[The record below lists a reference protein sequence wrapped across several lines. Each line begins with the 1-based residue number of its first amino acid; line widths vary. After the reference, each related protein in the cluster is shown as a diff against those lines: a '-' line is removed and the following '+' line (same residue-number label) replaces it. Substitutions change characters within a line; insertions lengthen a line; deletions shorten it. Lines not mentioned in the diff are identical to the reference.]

1 MITQQQIDLFCST
14 FQGREDFYAERYFS
28 KKTQRA
34 GYGPVCANKFSR
46 DAGCHLGEKTKACD
60 QCPAADLTP
69 LDDEAIRAHLEGKK
83 TLGLY
88 PLLEDDKC
96 WFVAVDFDNHDDD
109 PQATVQAQ
117 EEAQRFWVTCQE
129 HQLPAYVERSRSGQ
143 GFHVWLFFS
152 NPIPAWKPRLLIL
165 KGLFPKAELKT
176 KRGAFDRVFP
186 NQDKHSGKGF
196 GNLIALPHQGEVA
209 DHNNAVF
216 LNPEDDF
223 EVVSDQWAFLAS
235 IERVSEEQIDVQLK
249 EFNLDKKKR
258 AGRQKKETSTPPTPE
273 DERSADPLRIAERCP
288 FLRHCRDDAAA
299 LPEPHWWSMI
309 TILARCANGHELA
322 HEWSALYPN
331 YDADQTDQKLE
342 QVLAA
347 GPHTCAY
354 IQDNIGFEGC
364 QDCPESVT
372 TPLLL
377 GIVWQ
382 GILEANGRYVRR
394 TRNRK
399 GDSVDTPISSFTIQT
414 RERVIA
420 NGKEAVRV
428 DFITRNKVYPG
439 EVLLRKAW
447 SSRKDLLDAL
457 SYIDLQFT
465 GTDFDVQE
473 VLGVVARQQAEIKQG
488 SPLLGYHPDVWLLGE
503 QGINGDGWVDKPSI
517 SYLPPEG
524 KSSGLEEKIGYKKLP
539 DDAYQSLVENV
550 ATHLPKLNTHQNMVL
565 AIGWFFSCV
574 WKPQI
579 LDRIGHFPILQ
590 AWGTRGAGK
599 STLLHLLGRI
609 SGLKGRELFSV
620 TDTEFTM
627 LRLLSSTN
635 SIPTIFDEYKPFDM
649 RAGRVHSLSRFLRK
663 IYDGS
668 VERRGRP
675 DLSVVGYKLA
685 APVAIGGEVAF
696 SEAALLERI
705 VPLRLSPQDIKNN
718 KNAQE
723 ALHTLAGLP
732 LEGFIPRYIEWM
744 YQRDFSVAWSEAEAI
759 LNPLM
764 GTRSIPLR
772 IRDNLLV
779 AVFGWQQFI
788 AFCQDQGVQVD
799 SEIELAPAVEHMFE
813 ELLGTGDETRNAVEQ
828 LFEELAVMAE
838 IKHLNVGDHYVLRDN
853 VLAIRLKPS
862 VAQFRKY
869 VRDTHATVE
878 VLDIKAYRQQI
889 RELANQPDSYIISTG
904 KVYHMGEQSRRALL
918 INYDKASQAGIDL
931 TGFFSQGDVFKGIDT
946 SPQPQHPVDVEAINR
961 SRKEREDEYGD
972 DFLELP
978 GQVEETTID
987 YDNHDLDEIFNSPYP
1002 ENGDAKAAE
1011 RGEDQ

>member
-1 MITQQQIDLFCST
+1 MTIPQKVQLF
-14 FQGREDFYAERYFS
+14 REVFKARKDIHAERYV
-28 KKTQRA
+28 KKNGES
-34 GYGPVCANKFSR
+34 GYGPVCDNKFKK
-46 DAGCHLGEKTKACD
+46 DKGCQIEKGKSGACNDCKASKMV
-60 QCPAADLTP
+60 P
-69 LDDEAIRAHLEGKK
+69 LDDKIILEHLHGN
-83 TLGLY
+83 TTRGIY
-88 PLLEDDKC
+88 PLLSDDKC
-96 WFVAVDFDNHDDD
+96 WFVAIDFDAHEDNPDEATQAFEEVQRLYEVCQGHD
-109 PQATVQAQ
+109 
-117 EEAQRFWVTCQE
+117 
-129 HQLPAYVERSRSGQ
+129 LPVYVERSRSGE
-143 GFHVWLFFS
+143 GFHLWLFFS
-152 NPIPAWKPRLLIL
+152 APFPAWKPRLLVREGLL
-165 KGLFPKAELKT
+165 KEANINPKQGK
-176 KRGAFDRVFP
+176 FDRIFP
-186 NQDKHSGKGF
+186 SQDRHSGKGF
-196 GNLIALPHQGEVA
+196 GNLIALPLQGDLVLQGKTA
-209 DHNNAVF
+209 F
-216 LNPEDDF
+216 LAPEDDHQPF
-223 EVVSDQWAFLAS
+223 EDQWEFLAS
-235 IERVSEEQIDVQLK
+235 IERVSEDKIDELMAAMDLK
-249 EFNLDKKKR
+249 EKKSAKP
-258 AGRQKKETSTPPTPE
+258 KSKSPSPPAPE
-273 DERSADPLRIAERCP
+273 DERTADLLRIVERCP
-288 FLRHCRDDAAA
+288 FIRHCRDDAAT
-299 LPEPHWWSMI
+299 LEEPHWWSMI
-309 TILARCANGHELA
+309 TLIARCKNGSQYA
-322 HEWSALYPN
+322 HEWSQPYPN
-331 YDADQTDQKLE
+331 YDADETDAKLE

-354 IQDNIGFEGC
+354 IRDDIGYEGC
-364 QDCPESVT
+364 QSCPESVT
-372 TPLLL
+372 TPLQL
-377 GIVWQ
+377 GIIWE

-399 GDSVDTPISSFTIQT
+399 GEPIDTSISSFVICPK
-414 RERVIA
+414 ERVIA

-457 SYIDLQFT
+457 PYIDLQFT

-473 VLGVVARQQAEIKQG
+473 ILGIVARQQAEIKQG
-488 SPLLGYHPDVWLLGE
+488 SPLLGYHPQVWLLGE
-503 QGINGDGWVDKPSI
+503 QGINGDGWIDKPPI

-550 ATHLPKLNTHQNMVL
+550 ATHLPKLNTPENMVL
-565 AIGWFFSCV
+565 AIGWFMACT

-579 LDRIGHFPILQ
+579 LDHLGHFPILQ

-696 SEAALLERI
+696 SEAALMERI
-705 VPLRLSPQDIKNN
+705 VPLRLSPQDVKDN
-718 KNAQE
+718 KEAQE
-723 ALHTLAGLP
+723 ALHILAQLP

-744 YQRDFSVAWSEAEAI
+744 YQCDFSVAWSEAEAI

-779 AVFGWQQFI
+779 AVFGWQQFVS
-788 AFCQDQGVQVD
+788 FCRDQGVQVD

-813 ELLGTGDETRNAVEQ
+813 ELLGSGDETKNAVEQ

-889 RELANQPDSYIISTG
+889 RELASQPDSYIISTG

-961 SRKEREDEYGD
+961 SRKEREEEYGD

-987 YDNHDLDEIFNSPYP
+987 YDNHDFDEIFNSPYP

-1011 RGEDQ
+1011 GGADQ